1 MYIIRLKL
9 ISLIM
14 KYTSIII
21 FILTLPFFMAAQPS
35 SAIDWDEVT
44 DRYIEKYQPVEVPQW
59 IFPII
64 FENGLNERDT
74 IYFGYDPDADLSNY
88 YDTLY
93 GEKCYPMDSSSFQVF
108 WNECTLND
116 STLAG
121 KDVFIEKNPYV
132 NLSIRMRYGYYPVT
146 MYYNSELLN
155 SDSLMP
161 YINNTPAPNIQGE
174 VWLAEDHS
182 RMGDW
187 DHNNDEWNFILP
199 WLWPCVITDS
209 VSWSDH
215 PFSDSLDIAA
225 KVGSSATGI
234 TNMTLSFRD
243 WNNGE
248 YTDIKELSDNSG
260 IMIFPNPAKNKLTI
274 KIEAENNDNHNWKLI
289 DISGKMISTGTLQSD
304 TNQIDILGIENGFYF
319 LQIYSGNE
327 VFIKKV
333 IISR

>member
-1 MYIIRLKL
+1 VYNKLKPVL
-9 ISLIM
+9 SIM
-14 KYTSIII
+14 KYTTII
-21 FILTLPFFMAAQPS
+21 FILTLPLFMAGQPS

-44 DRYIEKYQPVEVPQW
+44 DRYIEKYQPVEIPQW

-64 FENGLNERDT
+64 FENGINERDT
-74 IYFGYDPDADLSNY
+74 IYFGYDPDADLLNY

-132 NLSIRMRYGYYPVT
+132 NPSIRMRYGYYPVT

-161 YINNTPAPNIQGE
+161 YINNTPAPNFQGE
-174 VWLAEDHS
+174 VWLVEDHS

-187 DHNNDEWNFILP
+187 DHNNDEWNFTCP
-199 WLWPCVITDS
+199 WLVPCVITDS

-225 KVGSSATGI
+225 MAGSSAIGV
-234 TNMTLSFRD
+234 TNIAISFRD
-243 WNNGE
+243 WDNGV
-248 YTDIKELSDNSG
+248 YTSIKEFTDNS
-260 IMIFPNPAKNKLTI
+260 ISKVTIFPNPAIDKLTVTI
-274 KIEAENNDNHNWKLI
+274 KDSNIEKVDWQFI
-289 DISGKMISTGTLQSD
+289 DISGKMILSGGALSNNIELNTTTL
-304 TNQIDILGIENGFYF
+304 NNGFYF
-319 LQIYSGNE
+319 LQIKSND
-327 VFIKKV
+327 KV
-333 IISR
+333 YVSQGDFF

>member
-1 MYIIRLKL
+1 
-9 ISLIM
+9 M
-14 KYTSIII
+14 KYTTIIL
-21 FILTLPFFMAAQPS
+21 ILTLPLYMVAQPS

-44 DRYIEKYQPVEVPQW
+44 DRYVEKYQPVEVPQW

-74 IYFGYDPDADLSNY
+74 IYFGYDPDADLLNY

-132 NLSIRMRYGYYPVT
+132 NPSIRMRYGYYPVT

-161 YINNTPAPNIQGE
+161 YINNTPAPNFQGE
-174 VWLAEDHS
+174 VWLVEDHS

-187 DHNNDEWNFILP
+187 DHNNDEWNFTCP
-199 WLWPCVITDS
+199 WLVPCVITDS

-225 KVGSSATGI
+225 KIGSSAIGI
-234 TNMTLSFRD
+234 TNLYISFRD
-243 WNNGE
+243 WDHGV
-248 YTDIKELSDNSG
+248 YTKVKEVSDSKSG
-260 IMIFPNPAKNKLTI
+260 VIVFPNPAMDYLTI
-274 KIEAENNDNHNWKLI
+274 EIKDRSADRIEIDWQIL
-289 DISGKMISTGTLQSD
+289 DISGVKILSGEARSSD
-304 TNQIDILGIENGFYF
+304 IKLNTTKLNNGLYF
-319 LQIYSGNE
+319 LKLKIGGNFC
-327 VFIKKV
+327 VKKV